1 MVIVSPPSD
10 KHPRLLLTNPIA
22 AITVLQFKRIFLGE
36 LSPPF
41 NFLSLFSPTLHQPW
55 RVNRTPKGQQS
66 SKLSPASVCSRL
78 QVAYIKMFVPKAGGR
93 NTRRRQRTSSDDSVN
108 PPKAKRQRSVL
119 RRPDESPSDTNLG
132 RELAKATPTAPN
144 GDTITPTDQM
154 NDLHI
159 STRVVKQGD
168 GSGNNNEGSI
178 VLVGYLNIFARSFR
192 PSSQKC

>member
-1 MVIVSPPSD
+1 M
-10 KHPRLLLTNPIA
+10 
-22 AITVLQFKRIFLGE
+22 
-36 LSPPF
+36 
-41 NFLSLFSPTLHQPW
+41 
-55 RVNRTPKGQQS
+55 NRTPKGQQS

-78 QVAYIKMFVPKAGGR
+78 QVAYILKMFVPKAGGR

-132 RELAKATPTAPN
+132 RELAKLATPTAPN

-168 GSGNNNEGSI
+168 GSGINNEGSI
-178 VLVGYLNIFARSFR
+178 VLVGYMNIFARSFR
-192 PSSQKC
+192 PSSPKC

>member
-1 MVIVSPPSD
+1 
-10 KHPRLLLTNPIA
+10 
-22 AITVLQFKRIFLGE
+22 
-36 LSPPF
+36 
-41 NFLSLFSPTLHQPW
+41 
-55 RVNRTPKGQQS
+55 
-66 SKLSPASVCSRL
+66 
-78 QVAYIKMFVPKAGGR
+78 MFVPKAGGR
-93 NTRRRQRTSSDDSVN
+93 NTRRRQRTSSDDSAN

-132 RELAKATPTAPN
+132 RELAKLATPTAPN

-168 GSGNNNEGSI
+168 GSGINNEGSI

-192 PSSQKC
+192 PSSPKC

>member
-1 MVIVSPPSD
+1 
-10 KHPRLLLTNPIA
+10 
-22 AITVLQFKRIFLGE
+22 
-36 LSPPF
+36 
-41 NFLSLFSPTLHQPW
+41 
-55 RVNRTPKGQQS
+55 
-66 SKLSPASVCSRL
+66 
-78 QVAYIKMFVPKAGGR
+78 MFVPKAGGR

-132 RELAKATPTAPN
+132 RELAKLATPTAPN
-144 GDTITPTDQM
+144 GDNITPTDQM

-192 PSSQKC
+192 PSSQSANLLGLKSSTDFYTVDQLPSLPDQIRGLQSGISNSIAFPHLGVAVC